1 MPVVDDK
8 TEGYYRRLHLLLLD
22 NKFDAK
28 TSTFDVDEFC
38 TQENLNYLGNLAFKE
53 YLEMVNSG
61 VLEFANS
68 EESEKILEEYRVEN
82 DIVLSFL
89 TDADIIK
96 TIYNCDIKREVMYKL
111 YRSHCQ
117 YNALKPLTKNIFYK
131 ELREKYQF
139 QEKHKNGNTEIVF
152 YRELPVTKK

>member
-1 MPVVDDK
+1 MDAG
-8 TEGYYRRLHLLLLD
+8 THAGAGYSYHTAGCKSLSMFGT
-22 NKFDAK
+22 K
-28 TSTFDVDEFC
+28 
-38 TQENLNYLGNLAFKE
+38 
-53 YLEMVNSG
+53 
-61 VLEFANS
+61 S